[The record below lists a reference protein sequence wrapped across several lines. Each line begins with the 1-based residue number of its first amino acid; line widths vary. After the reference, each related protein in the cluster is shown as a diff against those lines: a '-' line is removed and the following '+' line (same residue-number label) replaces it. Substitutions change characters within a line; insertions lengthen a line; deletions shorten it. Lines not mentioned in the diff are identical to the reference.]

1 MEFYTVAETARLLRV
16 SPITIRRYIASG
28 ELEAVRVG
36 RGVRVH
42 REAIER
48 FVKPLS
54 GLTPR
59 SPRERIDGLHPKR
72 TINSAAQLNNLADA
86 AQDEERLPAILE
98 NLGISVG
105 IGRSS
110 ERTDVAQQK
119 DEYLADATLPAQ
131 PGKRRSRRTLS
142 RPFTR
147 EDPLWKIVGIGRS
160 DGPNNVA
167 TNKHT
172 YLAEAILSEF
182 E

>member
-48 FVKPLS
+48 FVRPMELAAASARAAPEESEPL
-54 GLTPR
+54 
-59 SPRERIDGLHPKR
+59 
-72 TINSAAQLNNLADA
+72 TIAEA
-86 AQDEERLPAILE
+86 
-98 NLGISVG
+98 LGISVG
-105 IGRSS
+105 IGRSA
-110 ERTDVAQQK
+110 ERTDIAQHK
-119 DEYLADATLPAQ
+119 DEYLADAILPLQ
-131 PGKRRSRRTLS
+131 PRKRRSRSTLS
-142 RPFTR
+142 RPFTK